1 MSEKNM
7 EVAKRAMDAFNY
19 SNFVLSGVPPF
30 ASLREFCDPD
40 VEWDFSRRVIDGEI
54 YHGYEGWVR
63 VADWVY
69 EAFEE
74 FCFSAGEIIDAGE
87 SVVVFSHNTGV
98 TKSGIR
104 LDARVVQVLT
114 FRNGKV
120 IAYRYFGEDRAAGLE
135 AVGLTG
141 PTLASCQQDPF

>member
-7 EVAKRAMDAFNY
+7 EIAKRAMDAFNY

-54 YHGYEGWVR
+54 YHGYAGWVR

-74 FCFSAGEIIDAGE
+74 FRFSAGEIIDAGE
-87 SVVVFSHNTGV
+87 SVVVFSHNTGW

-104 LDARVVQVLT
+104 LDLRAVQVLT
-114 FRNGKV
+114 FRKGKV
-120 IAYRYFGEDRAAGLE
+120 VTYRYFGDDRAGCLE

-141 PTLASCQQDPF
+141 ATMAAL